1 MSLDYLGG
9 PAVSQSILKEG
20 GRQES
25 RVREVDVMT
34 ESEARVMWGQETR
47 MQAGSRSWKGQGNGF
62 SPRRNTALPTP

>member
-9 PAVSQSILKEG
+9 PPISQSILKEG

-25 RVREVDVMT
+25 RRKVDVMT
-34 ESEARVMWGQETR
+34 ESEAGVMWGQETR
-47 MQAGSRSWKGQGNGF
+47 MRTGSRSWKGQGNGF